1 MAEMKELAEQLVN
14 LTIKEVKE
22 LADILKDEHGI
33 EPAAGGAVM
42 MAAGPGAGGEGGDG
56 GAEQTEF
63 TVFMNGAGGSKLQ
76 VVKTVKELTGLGLK
90 EAKAIVDGAPGPV
103 KEALPKADAEAMLAK
118 LQEAGADVEL
128 K

>member
-1 MAEMKELAEQLVN
+1 
-14 LTIKEVKE
+14 
-22 LADILKDEHGI
+22 
-33 EPAAGGAVM
+33 
-42 MAAGPGAGGEGGDG
+42 DG
-56 GAEQTEF
+56 GAEQSEF

>member
-1 MAEMKELAEQLVN
+1 MKELAEQLVN

>member
-42 MAAGPGAGGEGGDG
+42 MAAGPGAGGEGGDS

-63 TVFMNGAGGSKLQ
+63 SVFMNGAGGSKLQ

-128 K
+128 M

>member
-22 LADILKDEHGI
+22 LADILKDEYGI

-42 MAAGPGAGGEGGDG
+42 MAAGPGAGGEGGGG

-76 VVKTVKELTGLGLK
+76 VGKTVKELTGLGLK

>member
-1 MAEMKELAEQLVN
+1 MKELAEQLVN

-42 MAAGPGAGGEGGDG
+42 MASGPSAGGEGGDG
-56 GAEQTEF
+56 GAEQSEF
-63 TVFMNGAGGSKLQ
+63 TVFMNSAGGSKLQ

-90 EAKAIVDGAPGPV
+90 EAKAIVDGSPGPV
-103 KEALPKADAEAMLAK
+103 KEGLSKADAEAMLAK